1 MIQIDDAGSGSLIGG
16 TLIGIVR
23 VETLEYVCRAIPVK
37 YFKTPYFEQKKYGDS
52 CIEIIAEA
60 LRELGVPKS
69 EPIEI
74 CQGYIFDK
82 AREYLREENYN
93 FISTRIAEPLQ
104 SMIEESFM
112 DYVIGLGVPL
122 DYLQFTRYPF
132 HFHRLLKWVFADF
145 KNREKLCK
153 TAWKSWHKY
162 KDIETLHYYDH
173 LMGGNY
179 RCLKCGSEINTPDR
193 IKVIK
198 FTSNRE
204 YFIYLHARCHSSQQQ
219 LNMVSSSYD

>member
-16 TLIGIVR
+16 TLIGIIR
-23 VETLEYVCRAIPVK
+23 VETLEFFYKVIPVK
-37 YFKTPYFEQKKYGDS
+37 YFKTPHFEQKKYNDI
-52 CIEIIAEA
+52 CVEIIKEGFAE
-60 LRELGVPKS
+60 LMVSNS

-82 AREYLREENYN
+82 ARNFLNSAGYN
-93 FISTRIAEPLQ
+93 FASTKIEEPLQ
-104 SMIEESFM
+104 SRIEETFM

-132 HFHRLLKWVFADF
+132 HFHRLLKWVLADF
-145 KNREKLCK
+145 KGREKLCK
-153 TAWKSWHKY
+153 TAWKSWNKY
-162 KDIETLHYYDH
+162 RDIETHQYYDY

-179 RCLKCGSEINTPDR
+179 RCLKCGNTINTPDK

-198 FTSNRE
+198 FSTNRD
-204 YFIYLHARCHSSQQQ
+204 YFVYLHSSCHSSQ
-219 LNMVSSSYD
+219 